1 MGTSATTKR
10 EQSAS
15 LWTKTKTHTSRI
27 SQRAVCQDGA
37 ERVGRRSSTLG
48 KARALSPAGAGARV
62 PRGPGRP
69 WRQRGACP
77 PNAPQTKT
85 TFDPAASGA
94 VTASVGTHQRA
105 SGGCRGRRG
114 PRRGPTCPKTG
125 PFCTLESRTARPA
138 CAVLILPP
146 LFVLSVWRQRV
157 LPSSLSFGALLCVA
171 SAQNLREGAARIGRH
186 FWIRRLMLGPAAA
199 IRAARDLFCP
209 RHLV

>member
-105 SGGCRGRRG
+105 SGGCRGRWG

-125 PFCTLESRTARPA
+125 PFVLWSRAPHVLPA
-138 CAVLILPP
+138 LSLFYP
-146 LFVLSVWRQRV
+146 LFSFSRCGGSAFSLLLSRSVLYCVWHQRKIFARERRASGATFGSV
-157 LPSSLSFGALLCVA
+157 A
-171 SAQNLREGAARIGRH
+171 
-186 FWIRRLMLGPAAA
+186 
-199 IRAARDLFCP
+199 
-209 RHLV
+209 

>member
-1 MGTSATTKR
+1 MRTSATTKR

-37 ERVGRRSSTLG
+37 SWPTLKHVGQ
-48 KARALSPAGAGARV
+48 GARSLAGLGRHARPPG
-62 PRGPGRP
+62 PRPALASK
-69 WRQRGACP
+69 GACP

-157 LPSSLSFGALLCVA
+157 LPSSLSLSLVRCSVLYCVWHQRKIFARERRASGATFGSVA
-171 SAQNLREGAARIGRH
+171 
-186 FWIRRLMLGPAAA
+186 
-199 IRAARDLFCP
+199 
-209 RHLV
+209 